1 MTRVAAIVLLL
12 FGSSRLPAQESVN
25 LIKMTSQERVP
36 AQQPA
41 PLEIPRIPFQSVS
54 LLKTTPPLYLGE
66 VPGVAI
72 DSKGNIYVANR
83 GAHPLLEF
91 DKEGKFIREIGEGDL
106 NVPDGLNLSHA
117 VRIDSDDNIWFVD
130 EGSSL
135 VTKYDQN
142 GRVLLNVGRR
152 KAPPE
157 HTPRKPNAG
166 ETSRP
171 DRAERNPTDSMEIF
185 DSPTDVAFASNG
197 DFFVTDGYG
206 SMRIMKFHKNG
217 NWVKTWGKSGTGPG
231 EFEIPHTLA
240 VDAKGLLYVTD
251 RENKRIQIFDQDG
264 NYLREW
270 SHIGGGTGA
279 YPWSLCF
286 TDAPNQT
293 AYFSDGFKG
302 HIWKL
307 DLNGKVL
314 GVLGE
319 VGRDIGQFNHAHGI
333 ACGNGP
339 NNVIYVAET
348 RTRRVQKLIV
358 GEVAHSSSAS
368 R

>member
-1 MTRVAAIVLLL
+1 MTRVVVIVLLL
-12 FGSSRLPAQESVN
+12 FGSSRLLAQD
-25 LIKMTSQERVP
+25 KTPQERVP

-41 PLEIPRIPFQSVS
+41 PAEIPRIPFQSVS

-66 VPGVAI
+66 VPAVAV

-83 GAHPLLEF
+83 GAHPLVEF
-91 DKEGKFIREIGEGDL
+91 DKEGKYIREIGEGDL
-106 NVPDGLNLSHA
+106 NLPDTNNLSHA

-130 EGSSL
+130 AGALL
-135 VTKYDQN
+135 VTKYDQS

-152 KAPPE
+152 KSPPE
-157 HTPRKPNAG
+157 YTARKTDSG
-166 ETSRP
+166 ETSRA
-171 DRAERNPTDSMEIF
+171 DRAERNPTDKMETF
-185 DSPTDVAFASNG
+185 DRPTDVTFGANG
-197 DFFVTDGYG
+197 DFFVADGYG

-217 NWVKTWGKSGTGPG
+217 NWVKTWGGPGTGPG
-231 EFEIPHTLA
+231 QFEVSHTLA

-270 SHIGGGTGA
+270 NHIGGGTGA

-286 TDAPNQT
+286 TDAPNQV
-293 AYFSDGFKG
+293 AYFSDGYKG

-307 DLNGKVL
+307 DLDGKVL

-319 VGRDIGQFNHAHGI
+319 FGREIGQFNHAHGI

-339 NNVIYVAET
+339 ANVIYVAET
-348 RTRRVQKLIV
+348 RTRRVQKLTV
-358 GEVAHSSSAS
+358 GEVAKHSSAS